1 VLRAPAAVGERTV
14 RTARHTNAWYGKTI
28 ELLLLAVAPLV
39 LALTVLQQVVERRSY
54 KEDGWFYDVH
64 TMWVAWQHVVHGT
77 SPYPFVYPAPA
88 AVLPAPI
95 GFLGYRPAVIV
106 FSLILVA
113 AVVLTLRVLGVRDW
127 RCYGAAFLSMMVVSS
142 IEIGT
147 PTPLLALAAAC
158 AWRYRDRRIVVA
170 AALAFAIGFK
180 IFLWPL
186 LAWLVVTR
194 RFRAAAYSIAA
205 TVALVVGSWAII
217 GFSGF
222 LAYPRHLNGIATIE
236 SYKSYSVVALA
247 HALGLGPVAS
257 QIAGG
262 LGILAGLGLV
272 AAVGRGR
279 RADANA
285 FIAALA
291 ATFLATPIVWAH
303 YFLLLFVAIAVGR
316 RRFGM
321 LWLAP
326 LAFWALPGQESHQSP
341 LIVLLGLALAFAIA
355 AQSARTRKP
364 SGVAPAAAPQP
375 A

>member
-1 VLRAPAAVGERTV
+1 VSVPELAAPS
-14 RTARHTNAWYGKTI
+14 TAHGFRWYGRAL

-39 LALTVLQQVVERRSY
+39 LALTVAQQAIERQSY
-54 KEDGWFYDVH
+54 VEDGWFYDIH
-64 TMWVAWQHVVHGT
+64 TMWIAWQHVVHGE

-95 GFLGYRPAVIV
+95 GLLGYRPAVIV

-158 AWRYRDRRIVVA
+158 AWRYRERRLAVA

-194 RFRAAAYSIAA
+194 RFRTAAYSLAA
-205 TVALVVGSWAII
+205 TGALVAGSWAVI
-217 GFSGF
+217 GFAGF
-222 LAYPRHLNGIATIE
+222 LDYPRHLNGIAGIE
-236 SYKSYSVVALA
+236 QYKSYSIVALA
-247 HALGLGPVAS
+247 HAVGLGGTAS
-257 QIAGG
+257 QIAGA
-262 LGILAGLGLV
+262 LAVVGAVGLV
-272 AAVGRGR
+272 LVARRG
-279 RADANA
+279 AHPDANA

-291 ATFLATPIVWAH
+291 ASLLATPIVWAH
-303 YFLLLFVAIAVGR
+303 YFVLLYVPIALSR
-316 RRFGM
+316 RRFGI

-326 LAFWALPGQESHQSP
+326 VAFWLLPGQEAGASA
-341 LIVLLGLALAFAIA
+341 IVVILGLGAALAVAGWA
-355 AQSARTRKP
+355 AYQG
-364 SGVAPAAAPQP
+364 SGDFRRRATAPRAT
-375 A
+375 

>member
-1 VLRAPAAVGERTV
+1 MLGEPASPEVAIPAPPRAVFWY
-14 RTARHTNAWYGKTI
+14 ARLV

-39 LALTVLQQVVERRSY
+39 LALTVAQQVVERRSY

-64 TMWVAWQHVVHGT
+64 TMWVAWQHVAHGQ

-158 AWRYRDRRIVVA
+158 AWRYRERRLVVA
-170 AALAFAIGFK
+170 AALAFAVGFK

-194 RFRAAAYSIAA
+194 RFRAAVYSVLA
-205 TVALVVGSWAII
+205 TIVLVGGSWATI
-217 GFSGF
+217 GFSG
-222 LAYPRHLNGIATIE
+222 LLDYPRHLNGIATIE
-236 SYKSYSVVALA
+236 NYKSYSVVALA
-247 HALGLGPVAS
+247 HAVGLGGTAS
-257 QIAGG
+257 RIVGG
-262 LGILAGLGLV
+262 VGILVGLGLV
-272 AAVGRGR
+272 VAVGRGP
-279 RADANA
+279 RADGNA
-285 FIAALA
+285 FVAALVA
-291 ATFLATPIVWAH
+291 SLLATPIVWAH
-303 YFLLLFVAIAVGR
+303 YFLLLFVAIGLAR
-316 RRFGM
+316 RQFGV

-326 LAFWALPGQESHQSP
+326 LVFWALPGQESHRSVF
-341 LIVLLGLALAFAIA
+341 IVLFGLSAALAIA
-355 AQSARTRKP
+355 AWSARSAPP
-364 SGVAPAAAPQP
+364 SGDARPA
-375 A
+375 